1 MASEEPCNTETEDET
16 IALKKK
22 RANRRVSF
30 ADVEITSVHIFN
42 RDEDFSEDHPA
53 TPNAPHSEQD
63 VLGFFRDLAD
73 GDESSPCDEQESNS
87 FLRPI
92 GSPSPGS
99 STVGSVS
106 ATSNDDEDNFF
117 GPVSANFI
125 RPERLSDSAASDD
138 ITMDSTAFSMHFR
151 SLARSDS
158 GGGELKTPTTAHRL
172 LAFEDNATPSRTDS
186 YASFMVL
193 TKTKKLSVDQ
203 VSSGGGGKDSN
214 EMSIVGENPRS
225 YDYGRLSPRLDALL
239 AEGSKD
245 LHAVPID
252 SRSLMRNEDAHDMV
266 SPIGTKMSEANGG
279 SSDSPARTPKHLTG
293 YEPAYCPL
301 SEGRVKGN
309 SSEPQINDSDI
320 NQKPEHLWAS
330 PLEGSLSLLSSK
342 RLNSFVST
350 PYSAKHM
357 EVVIPSSKL
366 PGLYSS
372 SESISHGNILSS
384 IQKSISKFKIPEP
397 SPCSSSLKEGIHK
410 LKCRLSNYS
419 SMLSPF
425 NAVMTR
431 SSEDLKYR
439 NVDTP
444 ITHLEE
450 HLCTADVKNGEDKNL
465 INIDD
470 GIETSKS
477 ICKSN
482 QNEEILGLAQHEE
495 SPCHTSFG
503 LISKDKPKKLMT
515 AVASPSQSTR
525 SGGKVVQNFFMNGN
539 PIEGTLATGTDS
551 SLVEFTLDYRKDG
564 KVTGTADKFV
574 SSSVIGQTLSTSMEY
589 QGGVSPQLR
598 PLDQYTKLVSSP
610 MKNLSQT
617 LSASSE
623 YQCSVSPQLK
633 QLDQSNKHVGLGQY
647 GDSTENGIGD
657 NYSSQ
662 VGGKLDSLLSE
673 NRAESASPFLKTDY
687 VKEFAQVE
695 RVFENNRTHLQNE
708 PESFMDIR
716 SPSRDSD
723 IMDFQLERADK
734 NLQAGAEPHKL
745 FFHRSKNEPSFEKNS
760 SKKDPAQ
767 SLTLKESSQNSYRK
781 KSTASPTSQVS
792 ILSPSSHDPS
802 SASHN
807 DMMPPFVRKVA
818 LFPRSRLQDI
828 DNYSGRKRRNVQT
841 AFVDGDHI
849 DKLARIQRSP
859 KGHKSGGCDLEFPI
873 EHANGSDNEGDKIGG
888 DTAWMHWADILVK
901 FSGDA
906 KQLLSEHIDKL
917 NLKSTK
923 ADHFS
928 SIRSKRAA
936 ETRLLLH
943 KIVYEKAK
951 LQLMGLKRDILL
963 EKGRLLSFGIQ
974 ECQMLKLKIEHIS
987 ECGAGDAQIHKC
999 LHQSSSI
1006 DSESIHEVSYDK
1018 VTTMKQKSEFLDRKI
1033 ESLVKFFH
1041 SICKMKGE
1049 SSCANTIALVHDQLT
1064 KKMCCSYIRQDLQ
1077 LWEVGGFESG
1087 NGRYSILLN
1096 YKGYINQRFTVN
1108 AGPIS
1113 SVIVSSKLS
1122 DTNILKNFPNIDAC
1136 TGFAFVLNAET
1147 TRKYVGSRCL
1157 AQETQISSILLCN
1170 LLDVVE
1176 EVQLTQIE
1184 VTNLIHTCFHSPS
1197 GDQLN
1202 LQLCFIDFYSGWKVM
1217 LTLDLTCLNRG
1228 VYPSEVLPNEIRA
1241 PNAGSDKSWSQS
1253 LMVEI
1258 KTAAENLRT
1267 GYSRIMR
1274 LCRCVSQVVQASGR

>member
-1 MASEEPCNTETEDET
+1 MASEEACNTETEDET

-172 LAFEDNATPSRTDS
+172 IAFEDNATPSRTDFS
-186 YASFMVL
+186 ASFMVL
-193 TKTKKLSVDQ
+193 TKSKKLSIDQ

-245 LHAVPID
+245 LHAVPVD
-252 SRSLMRNEDAHDMV
+252 SKSLMRNEDAHDMV
-266 SPIGTKMSEANGG
+266 SPIGTKMSEASGG
-279 SSDSPARTPKHLTG
+279 SSDSPARTPKQLIG

-309 SSEPQINDSDI
+309 SPEPRSNDSDI
-320 NQKPEHLWAS
+320 NQKPEHLSAS
-330 PLEGSLSLLSSK
+330 SLDGSLSLLSSK
-342 RLNSFVST
+342 QLNSFVST

-357 EVVIPSSKL
+357 EVMIPSSKL

-372 SESISHGNILSS
+372 NESISHGNILSS

-419 SMLSPF
+419 SMRSPF

-431 SSEDLKYR
+431 SSEGLKYR
-439 NVDTP
+439 HVDTP

-477 ICKSN
+477 MGKSN
-482 QNEEILGLAQHEE
+482 QNEEILCLAQHEE

-525 SGGKVVQNFFMNGN
+525 LGGKVVQNFFMSGN
-539 PIEGTLATGTDS
+539 PMEGTLATTGTDS
-551 SLVEFTLDYRKDG
+551 SLVEFTLDYRKDR

-589 QGGVSPQLR
+589 QGSVSPQLG

-610 MKNLSQT
+610 MKNLSQA

-623 YQCSVSPQLK
+623 YQGSVSPQLK

-673 NRAESASPFLKTDY
+673 SRAESASPFLKTDH
-687 VKEFAQVE
+687 VKEFTQVE
-695 RVFENNRTHLQNE
+695 RVF
-708 PESFMDIR
+708 
-716 SPSRDSD
+716 D
-723 IMDFQLERADK
+723 IMDFQFEHADK
-734 NLQAGAEPHKL
+734 NLQAGAEPQKL
-745 FFHRSKNEPSFEKNS
+745 FFHRSKNEPSFEKNP

-767 SLTLKESSQNSYRK
+767 SLPLEESSQSSYRK

-807 DMMPPFVRKVA
+807 DMMSPFVGKVA
-818 LFPRSRLQDI
+818 IFPRSRLQDI
-828 DNYSGRKRRNVQT
+828 DNYSGQKRRNVQT
-841 AFVDGDHI
+841 VFVNGDHI
-849 DKLARIQRSP
+849 DKLARIERSP
-859 KGHKSGGCDLEFPI
+859 KGHKSWGCDLEFTI
-873 EHANGSDNEGDKIGG
+873 EHANGSNNEGDKIGG

-928 SIRSKRAA
+928 SIMHKRAA

-951 LQLMGLKRDILL
+951 LQLMGVKHNILL
-963 EKGRLLSFGIQ
+963 EKGRLLRSGIQ
-974 ECQMLKLKIEHIS
+974 ECQILKLKIENIF

-999 LHQSSSI
+999 LPQSSI

-1049 SSCANTIALVHDQLT
+1049 PSCANTIALVHDQL
-1064 KKMCCSYIRQDLQ
+1064 KNRMCCSYIRQDLQ

-1113 SVIVSSKLS
+1113 SVIVTSKLS

-1202 LQLCFIDFYSGWKVM
+1202 LQLCFIDFYSGWKVT

-1241 PNAGSDKSWSQS
+1241 PNAGSDNSWLQS
-1253 LMVEI
+1253 LMAEI
-1258 KTAAENLRT
+1258 RTAAENLRT